1 MLFGLQYIELI
12 IRFTLARIFVTKR
25 AAYLAVYGIRLS
37 TGGLLLVSFF
47 SEQNLNVESV
57 SARNRLLNLLS
68 SEQHAH
74 GCI

>member
-1 MLFGLQYIELI
+1 MLFELQYIELI

-57 SARNRLLNLLS
+57 SECRVCKCPKS
-68 SEQHAH
+68 PFEPTV
-74 GCI
+74 I